1 MINMPVGLKG
11 RYKLQV
17 KKAGKILRES
27 GWSDNLI
34 TDLGLNLIA
43 SSYST
48 FMRYCHV
55 GDGNT
60 APANSDTALAG
71 FVAGA
76 DGNSG
81 VDASLDTTN
90 RYAIVSKTYTFSNG
104 AAAGNIAE
112 VGVGSA
118 ASGTVLF
125 SRALVLDTQKNPTTI
140 TVQSDEDLVVIYELW
155 IKQPT
160 GDFTDTVGGKNI
172 TIRACNV
179 DSTASNNSWG
189 AVSIDAAGMY
199 PGALAYAYDGVI
211 GAITGMPSGTSGS
224 TSLKVV
230 DDYVADSHER
240 TCTFTFGVSSAN
252 FAIKSFLW
260 KFGISAWQ
268 MEIDTTITKN
278 NTQTFKLGVRI
289 SWSRDNGPS

>member
-1 MINMPVGLKG
+1 MINMPLGLKG

-17 KKAGKILRES
+17 KKAGEVVNES
-27 GWSDNLI
+27 GWSDNLV
-34 TDLGLNLIA
+34 TDLGLNIIA
-43 SSYST
+43 EYYNV

-71 FVAGA
+71 FVAGV
-76 DGNSG
+76 DGGDS
-81 VDASLDTTN
+81 VTTTLDTTN

-112 VGVGSA
+112 VGVGRA

-160 GDFTDTVGGKNI
+160 GDFTDTVDGKNI

-179 DSTASNNSWG
+179 GTNSWVASAIS
-189 AVSIDAAGMY
+189 AVGMIL
-199 PGALAYAYDGVI
+199 GSFTYAFTGGI
-211 GAITGMPSGTSGS
+211 GAITGEPSGSSDSSGS
-224 TSLKVV
+224 RV
-230 DDYVADSHER
+230 DDSYVADSHER
-240 TCTFTFGVSSAN
+240 TGTITFQTNDAN
-252 FAIKSFLW
+252 FAIKSFAW
-260 KFGISAWQ
+260 KFGIGYWQ
-268 MEIDTTITKN
+268 MEMDTPIIKN

-289 SWSRDNGPS
+289 SWSRDSGPA

>member
-1 MINMPVGLKG
+1 MINMPLGLKG

-17 KKAGKILRES
+17 KKAGEVVNES
-27 GWSDNLI
+27 GWSDNLV
-34 TDLGLNLIA
+34 TDLGLNIIA
-43 SSYST
+43 EYYSW

-60 APANSDTALAG
+60 VPANSDTALAG
-71 FVAGA
+71 FVAGV
-76 DGNSG
+76 DGGNS
-81 VDASLDTTN
+81 VTTTLDTTN

-112 VGVGSA
+112 VGVGRA

-160 GDFTDTVGGKNI
+160 GDFTDTVDGKNI

-179 DSTASNNSWG
+179 GSLDGNNGWG
-189 AVSIDAAGMY
+189 ASSISGAGMS
-199 PGALAYAYDGVI
+199 
-211 GAITGMPSGTSGS
+211 ITGFTYVYTGGIGSITGEPSGTRSYTYGGV
-224 TSLKVV
+224 L
-230 DDYVADSHER
+230 DDYVADSHTR
-240 TCTFTFGVSSAN
+240 TALVTFGINEAN
-252 FAIKSFLW
+252 FAMKSFVW
-260 KFGISAWQ
+260 KFGIGRWQ
-268 MEIDTTITKN
+268 MEMDTPITKN
-278 NTQTFKLGVRI
+278 NTQTFKLGIRI
-289 SWSRDNGPS
+289 SWSRDSGPA